1 MLPILLLKRPFCHKK
16 RLTIPELT
24 SCNYYLVREGRLE
37 LPWVT
42 PLDPKSSAST
52 SSATLALCQ
61 VFSVYGSDGKFTLQT
76 SPLQVKDRDDGEG
89 SMTSTIRMASA
100 FGVREFWNTGQARE
114 LFALIE
120 RHEFHTLGIST
131 HYRYIRHR
139 HPDQGTLIAD

>member
-1 MLPILLLKRPFCHKK
+1 MMHTWREVGKVALGLA
-16 RLTIPELT
+16 T
-24 SCNYYLVREGRLE
+24 LVREGRLE
-37 LPWVT
+37 LPWVA

-100 FGVREFWNTGQARE
+100 FGVREFWNTGV
-114 LFALIE
+114 
-120 RHEFHTLGIST
+120 HEIPNSKHQITNKSQIPIPNDRNRF
-131 HYRYIRHR
+131 
-139 HPDQGTLIAD
+139 